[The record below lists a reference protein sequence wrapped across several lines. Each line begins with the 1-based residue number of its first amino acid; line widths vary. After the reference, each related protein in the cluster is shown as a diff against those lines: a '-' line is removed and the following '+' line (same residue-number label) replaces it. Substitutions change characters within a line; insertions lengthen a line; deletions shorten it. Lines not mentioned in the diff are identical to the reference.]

1 MTASPQSAL
10 PTRPFG
16 KTDLLV
22 TSLCIGCAQLGDMP
36 DTFAFSVSE
45 QQALE
50 TLMEGRTTLVIAHR
64 LATVLKADRIVVM
77 DHGRIIA
84 EGTHEQLLA
93 QGGLYA
99 ELAKLQFRVDEA
111 VG

>member
-50 TLMEGRTTLVIAHR
+50 THGDDFDLKHLQLELVTLGDTARDLRARSIVWARDHPQHVVPGVQILQRNGRPMLECVP
-64 LATVLKADRIVVM
+64 
-77 DHGRIIA
+77 
-84 EGTHEQLLA
+84 
-93 QGGLYA
+93 
-99 ELAKLQFRVDEA
+99 
-111 VG
+111 